1 MYKKCIYRIN
11 CLKKSVAENVT
22 NNVLEVKQAI
32 SKELLY
38 F

>member
-11 CLKKSVAENVT
+11 CLKKSVVENVT